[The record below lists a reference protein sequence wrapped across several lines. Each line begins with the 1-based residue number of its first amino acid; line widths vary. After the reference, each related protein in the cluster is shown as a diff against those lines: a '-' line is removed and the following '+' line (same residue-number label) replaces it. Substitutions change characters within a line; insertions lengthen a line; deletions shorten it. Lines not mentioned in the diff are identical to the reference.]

1 MKFQLPRRVRP
12 LTGRFRCL
20 PIGLTSFH
28 NGVGQCAT
36 QVTPDRPSCGAA
48 IGGRHKE
55 AELMVVE
62 A

>member
-1 MKFQLPRRVRP
+1 M
-12 LTGRFRCL
+12 TGRFRCL